1 MKSDKT
7 KLKIL
12 EENASTLKIKFPS
25 IDIPIS
31 VSQRYYEKIKLNN
44 EYIIEPVNYSDS
56 ILSKSDQKQKNEKHY
71 ESN

>member
-56 ILSKSDQKQKNEKHY
+56 ILSKSDQKQKSEKHY